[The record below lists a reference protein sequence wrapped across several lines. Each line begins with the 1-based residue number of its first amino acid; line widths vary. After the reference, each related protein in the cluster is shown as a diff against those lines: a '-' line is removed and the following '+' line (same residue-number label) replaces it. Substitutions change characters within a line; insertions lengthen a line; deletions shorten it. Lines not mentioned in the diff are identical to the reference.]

1 VKWKKF
7 KIWLTQVVHFCCC
20 IIVHFLQSA
29 PWLWKVITNGNGF
42 CMRPEWPAINIS
54 PWVQVHSVFLGALF
68 MQPAQCIGIW
78 VIARVYRRVE
88 VFPCPASGSRA
99 SRTRF
104 HSRMPSDIR
113 SRRIFSFCSICTR
126 RVNDNN
132 SNLECFTGATW
143 YCCAYI
149 YRLVFSLTW
158 ISVAQRVV
166 AAWINFDFE
175 TSQREMRAC

>member
-1 VKWKKF
+1 MGSSSF
-7 KIWLTQVVHFCCC
+7 SFA
-20 IIVHFLQSA
+20 A
-29 PWLWKVITNGNGF
+29 PV
-42 CMRPEWPAINIS
+42 S
-54 PWVQVHSVFLGALF
+54 ALF

-104 HSRMPSDIR
+104 HSLMPSDIR

-132 SNLECFTGATW
+132 SNVLRERRDIVVP
-143 YCCAYI
+143 I

-175 TSQREMRAC
+175 TSQREKARVLEI